1 MKLLSMKYRKL
12 YITYS
17 YIFHMKLK
25 VNIKKLYPDTIL
37 PTYTRSGDAC
47 MDCYAVEDVI
57 IPGTNNPRNLKTE
70 TVSLGFAVEIPE
82 GWEMQ
87 IRPRS
92 GLALNQGI
100 SILNVPGT
108 IDSNYRGEVK
118 VILYNVGKKMYIF
131 IRGIGFAKFVSKKL
145 QLLIGMR

>member
-1 MKLLSMKYRKL
+1 
-12 YITYS
+12 
-17 YIFHMKLK
+17 
-25 VNIKKLYPDTIL
+25 
-37 PTYTRSGDAC
+37 

-57 IPGTNNPRNLKTE
+57 IPSTNNPRNLKTE